1 MKIKRYLTQDFRS
14 AVQAVKDE
22 LGSNAVIISHHH
34 VFNGVEVTAAVDDEF
49 QYEPDTQPLLVNNT
63 SSELSSSINYLSLSN
78 QYSAPV
84 KKAQYF
90 NCDKQSTG
98 NNNISCKVSNG
109 NESCTKNKK
118 RDNKSGKELHG
129 SVRQHKGKYPAPCL
143 SSDSL
148 IANQLIT
155 DGFTENDSM
164 NNAVLSSKQKEKNR
178 DYAQSRFGK
187 EFDSEKLNLLIEQQV
202 TEHAWG
208 DIARKNPVRAQL
220 IRQLLKL
227 DIHPL
232 LIQKITNSITS
243 ENIAAKSVFPHA
255 LALIANKLP
264 IYKEDVTACGGTVAL
279 FGATGVG
286 KTTTIAKMAARFAL
300 KNGRDKVGLVT
311 TDSNRLGAK
320 EQLGLYSKI
329 LGIPLK
335 VVRDDIDLL
344 DALNAFSDKAFVLI
358 DTAGM
363 GPREISSSKYLEL
376 FSGAITQITNFLVLP
391 ATAHRAVLEK
401 NASAFQSIK
410 LDGSIITRLDETAS
424 LGGPLSVSI
433 LNNLPL
439 AYYSNGQKIPDDF
452 HLARAHNL
460 VSHAVSVAGQHLDS
474 QAVDV
479 DFQDKSGIE
488 AHVSI

>member
-1 MKIKRYLTQDFRS
+1 MKIKRYLSQDLRS
-14 AVQAVKDE
+14 AVQAVNNE

-34 VFNGVEVTAAVDDEF
+34 VFNGVEVTAAVDEEF
-49 QYEPDTQPLLVNNT
+49 QAEPDTQPLLDNN
-63 SSELSSSINYLSLSN
+63 SSSWPSSSVNSLTGQHS
-78 QYSAPV
+78 SPV
-84 KKAQYF
+84 KKAHYF
-90 NCDKQSTG
+90 NRNKQSSG
-98 NNNISCKVSNG
+98 DNNIPCKVSNG
-109 NESCTKNKK
+109 NDSCTKNNK
-118 RDNKSGKELHG
+118 RDNKSSEELKG
-129 SVRQHKGKYPAPCL
+129 SDGQLKDDYREPCL

-148 IANQLIT
+148 VTNHLIT
-155 DGFTENDSM
+155 DSFTENDSM
-164 NNAVLSSKQKEKNR
+164 NKAVLSSTQKEKSR
-178 DYAQSRFGK
+178 DYTQSRFGK
-187 EFDSEKLNLLIEQQV
+187 DFDCEKLNLLIEQQV

-208 DIARKNPVRAQL
+208 DIARKNPVRAHL
-220 IRQLLKL
+220 IRQLFKL

-232 LIQKITNSITS
+232 LIQKITDSVSS
-243 ENIAAKSVFPHA
+243 ENIASKSVFPHA
-255 LALIANKLP
+255 LAQIANKLP

-300 KNGRDKVGLVT
+300 RNGRDKVGLVT

-320 EQLGLYSKI
+320 EQLGIYSRI

-363 GPREISSSKYLEL
+363 GPREISSSKYLDL
-376 FSGAITQITNFLVLP
+376 FSGAVTQIKNFLVLP

-401 NASAFQSIK
+401 SVSAFQSIK
-410 LDGSIITRLDETAS
+410 LDGSIITKLDETAS

-439 AYYSNGQKIPDDF
+439 AYYSNGK
-452 HLARAHNL
+452 
-460 VSHAVSVAGQHLDS
+460 
-474 QAVDV
+474 
-479 DFQDKSGIE
+479 KSLMIFIWRE
-488 AHVSI
+488 HTIW